1 VGLVFSGAVVAA
13 GIARLDGRPISAT
26 QALRVAAGRWRQL
39 AAWAATTTLVSLFD
53 MVTRRFG
60 VAGAVARLITE
71 VAWALATML
80 VLPVI
85 LVEGKM
91 PVAAIRESAHL
102 VKRQLGFTVR
112 TKIRLYVPWL
122 VASVISALLTVGGIV
137 GFLRY
142 QHETSSWA
150 AASLIVAAAGVLLFF
165 GTVSVQNAADAYL
178 NTLLYRHALG
188 QPIPDVDGR
197 ELPRL
202 PGTSG
207 PMLPAWPPGPT
218 HYSGSRGFLCL
229 SRRSRV
235 CPGSDTGDHA
245 TGLRPRRRPR
255 AGRRFGRAG
264 SRWRGHDGPL
274 RRARPRATLPRG
286 AAPHLRDGSREAPTG
301 PRPVRDR
308 RRAGGT
314 PDHRRRPRVR

>member
-1 VGLVFSGAVVAA
+1 MATSDATWLPPQPPARSGSVSALLVSKSYQLVVADPTMLGVVFVGGLASSLVFASIAVPVWLVSDVDLTLSTADLSTYLVYAAAGWASAFVGLVFSGAVVAA

-218 HYSGSRGFLCL
+218 H
-229 SRRSRV
+229 
-235 CPGSDTGDHA
+235 
-245 TGLRPRRRPR
+245 
-255 AGRRFGRAG
+255 
-264 SRWRGHDGPL
+264 
-274 RRARPRATLPRG
+274 
-286 AAPHLRDGSREAPTG
+286 
-301 PRPVRDR
+301 
-308 RRAGGT
+308 
-314 PDHRRRPRVR
+314 